1 MFPAWSLPAAIGLM
15 ALTVSLMTLLGG
27 KRTSVAIQAKQVAID
42 GPTLARPV
50 ASIPRDRP
58 VRVWPSLLPLAR
70 TLVWPAGGVYLLLYA
85 SAQPDAA
92 PVGRDW
98 TFAYHTVASLLVAAS
113 VVLIVQWVRAAPLL
127 AADSSGIWVRT
138 GRSYPAVVF
147 SGRGIWVSWEG
158 LESLLLTAP
167 SVQGKNSSRCFLG
180 IGLTDAARTDLDRG
194 QRERHVHSRRA
205 LRVEERSVHGR
216 LDDVMRL
223 LAAQDPRP
231 RAERDHSGE

>member
-15 ALTVSLMTLLGG
+15 ALTASLMVLLG
-27 KRTSVAIQAKQVAID
+27 RRRAAVETQAKQVAID

-58 VRVWPSLLPLAR
+58 VRVWPALRPLAT
-70 TLVWPAGGVYLLLYA
+70 TLLWPAGGVFMLLYA
-85 SAQPDAA
+85 SVQPDAA

-98 TFAYHTVASLLVAAS
+98 TLGYHTVASLLVAAS

-138 GRSYPAVVF
+138 ARAYPGVVF
-147 SGRGIWVSWEG
+147 SGRGIWVTWEG
-158 LESLLLTAP
+158 VESLVLTAP
-167 SVQGKNSSRCFLG
+167 SARGKNSSRCFLG
-180 IGLTDAARTDLDRG
+180 IGLTDAARADLDRG

-205 LRVEERSVHGR
+205 LRIEERNVHAP
-216 LDDVMRL
+216 LDDVVRS
-223 LAAQDPRP
+223 LAAWDPRP
-231 RAERDHSGE
+231 HTERDNTGK